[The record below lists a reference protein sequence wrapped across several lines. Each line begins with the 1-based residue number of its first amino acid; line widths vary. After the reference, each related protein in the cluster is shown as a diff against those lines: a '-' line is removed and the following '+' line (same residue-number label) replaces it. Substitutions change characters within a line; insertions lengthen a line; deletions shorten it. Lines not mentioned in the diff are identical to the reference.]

1 MFSINNLSLCF
12 TKATRKRSLY
22 FETVILKHAVRYL
35 PDMKWSPQTLTNS
48 PGSAARSSLS
58 NPREPSRSTFD
69 AQSLFFYIRS
79 LHDRGKTVIA
89 FVLFSVRTIGAAKN
103 RTEVH
108 HNANKSTI
116 FSTRFSDTRAICLQ
130 ACPPVRKGT

>member
-1 MFSINNLSLCF
+1 MFSINNLYLRF

-22 FETVILKHAVRYL
+22 FETVILKHAVHYL

-48 PGSAARSSLS
+48 PGSAARSSLRILAS
-58 NPREPSRSTFD
+58 QVD

-89 FVLFSVRTIGAAKN
+89 FALFSVCTIGAPKN